1 MTQLTE
7 TQITDNYKTLRK
19 IINDTF
25 SGLRL
30 DKLNH
35 MYDDLED
42 RMVVAPASSVEH
54 YHNSKVGGYVEHIL
68 HVIKFSQQIKK
79 VWEQAGATIDFT
91 DEELIF
97 AAMHHDLGKVGD
109 ELGNEFYTPNESE
122 WHIKNQGKIYNVN
135 PEIEH
140 MDVTDR
146 SFFLLQEYGIKYS
159 KQEFYGIRLADG
171 MYVKANEA
179 YLKTSIPTSMLRTHL
194 PIIIHQADMMA
205 TYYERDMWKT
215 GNKKETEKVQMSVNK
230 IKGAVDKQVDKNNEV
245 KEKFN
250 TKTTDAKDIF
260 NELFGEAKK

>member
-1 MTQLTE
+1 MTLTE
-7 TQITDNYKTLRK
+7 QQITDNYKDLRT
-19 IINDTF
+19 IINNTF
-25 SGLRL
+25 SGDRL
-30 DKLNH
+30 EKLNK
-35 MYDDLED
+35 MYDDFED

-68 HVIKFSQQIKK
+68 HVIKFSQQIKE
-79 VWEQAGATIDFT
+79 VWKNAGATIDFT
-91 DEELIF
+91 DEELVF

-171 MYVKANEA
+171 MYVDYNKP
-179 YLKTSIPTSMLRTHL
+179 YLMTSIPTSMLRTHL

-215 GNKKETEKVQMSVNK
+215 GNKKEAKKVEQSVNK
-230 IKGAVDKQVDKNNEV
+230 IKKAVDNEV

-250 TKTTDAKDIF
+250 TKSSDAKDIF

>member
-1 MTQLTE
+1 MTLTE
-7 TQITDNYKTLRK
+7 QQITDNYKELRK

-25 SGLRL
+25 SDLRL

-68 HVIKFSQQIKK
+68 HVVKFAQQIKK
-79 VWEQAGATIDFT
+79 LWEDAGATIDFT

-97 AAMHHDLGKVGD
+97 SALHHDLGKVGD

-122 WHIKNQGKIYNVN
+122 WHIKNQGRIYNVN
-135 PEIEH
+135 PDIEH

-171 MYVKANEA
+171 MYVDYNKP
-179 YLKTSIPTSMLRTHL
+179 YLMTSIPTSMLRTHL

-205 TYYERDMWKT
+205 TYYERDMWKP
-215 GNKKETEKVQMSVNK
+215 GNKKEAKKVEQSVNK
-230 IKGAVDKQVDKNNEV
+230 IKKAVDNEV

-250 TKTTDAKDIF
+250 TKSSDAKDIF

>member
-25 SGLRL
+25 SGERL
-30 DKLNH
+30 ERLNK

-68 HVIKFSQQIKK
+68 HVIKFSQQIKQ

-91 DEELIF
+91 DEELVF
-97 AAMHHDLGKVGD
+97 AAMYHDLGKVGD

-135 PEIEH
+135 PEIES
-140 MDVTDR
+140 MGVTDR
-146 SFFLLQEYGIKYS
+146 TFFLLQHYGIKYS
-159 KQEFYGIRLADG
+159 SREFYGIRLADG
-171 MYVKANEA
+171 MYEDSNIS
-179 YLKTSIPTSMLRTHL
+179 YLKTSVPTSMLRTHL
-194 PIIIHQADMMA
+194 PVIIHQGDMTA
-205 TYYERDMWKT
+205 TYLERDMWKNS
-215 GNKKETEKVQMSVNK
+215 NKKESEKVALSVNK
-230 IKGAVDKQVDKNNEV
+230 IKGAVDTQIDKNNEV

>member
-1 MTQLTE
+1 MTLTE
-7 TQITDNYKTLRK
+7 QQITDNYKELRK

-25 SGLRL
+25 SDLRL

-54 YHNSKVGGYVEHIL
+54 YHNSKVAGYVEHIL
-68 HVIKFSQQIKK
+68 HVVKFAQQIKK
-79 VWEQAGATIDFT
+79 LWEDAGATIDFT

-97 AAMHHDLGKVGD
+97 SALHHDLGKVGD

-122 WHIKNQGKIYNVN
+122 WHIKNQGRIYNVN
-135 PEIEH
+135 PDIEH

-171 MYVKANEA
+171 MYVDYNKP
-179 YLKTSIPTSMLRTHL
+179 YLMTSIPTSMLRTHL

-215 GNKKETEKVQMSVNK
+215 GNKKEAKKVEKSVNK
-230 IKGAVDKQVDKNNEV
+230 IKKAVDNEV

-250 TKTTDAKDIF
+250 TKSSDAKDIF

>member
-1 MTQLTE
+1 MTLTE
-7 TQITDNYKTLRK
+7 QQITDNYKELRK

-68 HVIKFSQQIKK
+68 HVIKFSQQIKE
-79 VWEQAGATIDFT
+79 VWENAGATIDFT
-91 DEELIF
+91 DEELVF
-97 AAMHHDLGKVGD
+97 AAMHHDLGKCGD

-135 PEIEH
+135 PDIEH

-146 SFFLLQEYGIKYS
+146 SFFLLQDYGIKYS

-179 YLKTSIPTSMLRTHL
+179 YLKTSMPTMMLRTHL

-205 TYYERDMWKT
+205 TYYERDMWKN
-215 GNKKETEKVQMSVNK
+215 GNKIEAKKVEQSVSK
-230 IKGAVDKQVDKNNEV
+230 IKGAVGKQVEANNEV

-260 NELFGEAKK
+260 NELFGEKK

>member
-1 MTQLTE
+1 MTLTE
-7 TQITDNYKTLRK
+7 QQIQDNYKELRK

-30 DKLNH
+30 DKLNY

-91 DEELIF
+91 DEELVF

-109 ELGNEFYTPNESE
+109 EEGNEFYTPNESE

-135 PEIEH
+135 PDIEH

-146 SFFLLQEYGIKYS
+146 SFFLLQHYGIKYS
-159 KQEFYGIRLADG
+159 TREFYGIRLADG

-179 YLKTSIPTSMLRTHL
+179 YLKTSMPNMMLRTHL
-194 PIIIHQADMMA
+194 PVIVHQGDMMA
-205 TYYERDMWKT
+205 TYYERDMWKN
-215 GNKKETEKVQMSVNK
+215 GNKKEAKKVEQSVNK
-230 IKGAVDKQVDKNNEV
+230 IKKAVDNEV

-250 TKTTDAKDIF
+250 TKSSDAKDIF